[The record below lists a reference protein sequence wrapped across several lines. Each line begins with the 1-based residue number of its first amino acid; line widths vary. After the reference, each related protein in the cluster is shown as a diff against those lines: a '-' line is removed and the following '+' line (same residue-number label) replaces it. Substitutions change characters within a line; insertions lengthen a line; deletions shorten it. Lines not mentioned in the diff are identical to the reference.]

1 MGCLGLAD
9 VLADIIEDE
18 DLAEDME
25 APRLNPRLLTNIQ
38 GARICQMSLAGLW
51 IQIRMDPSSLFIFLT
66 GSGSR
71 REKLKNKNRINA
83 RKWVIIVIFI
93 K

>member
-25 APRLNPRLLTNIQ
+25 APRLNPKLLTNIQ
-38 GARICQMSLAGLW
+38 GARIC
-51 IQIRMDPSSLFIFLT
+51 
-66 GSGSR
+66 
-71 REKLKNKNRINA
+71 
-83 RKWVIIVIFI
+83 
-93 K
+93 